1 LEILKS
7 LNKLALQPGFRATI
21 VNDQGCL
28 PGIVLFLDNEDPAVV
43 RLAVETLELLA
54 NCAEIRNTMW
64 HELGLVLSLN
74 TIIEGGDTPD
84 GTREVARQTLIAISP
99 PPPTAAQQFETP
111 VAKSR
116 PAQARKP
123 MAPVNTNTASAATAS
138 NGNTFFKGGSFQ
150 EARNIVL
157 QVVGLDDLHSRK
169 VLENQLLTVKGV
181 VSFTLDMSQSR
192 VTVRVRTTVTA
203 EKLCTA
209 VADSQT
215 LSAQQVVKDKDGQE
229 VVLSFGAGPPGS
241 ENNDNMPQY
250 IEDEDDEEEE
260 LDNQQIALHSKAIG
274 VASSWFN
281 AASSYVSGSLY
292 W

>member
-1 LEILKS
+1 MSELEILKS

-99 PPPTAAQQFETP
+99 PPPTAAQQFE
-111 VAKSR
+111 
-116 PAQARKP
+116 ARKP

-157 QVVGLDDLHSRK
+157 QV

-260 LDNQQIALHSKAIG
+260 LDNQQIALHSK
-274 VASSWFN
+274 
-281 AASSYVSGSLY
+281 
-292 W
+292 